1 MTLANVADFLH
12 LLATVAWIGG
22 MLFMKLVLIPA
33 MAAIDPP
40 QRGRLMGGV
49 AKRFTMVAWTST
61 AVLLV
66 TGFMK
71 TPSQVLFDGSTT
83 YGTLLAVKHAL
94 IVLMIVV
101 GLVIT
106 FFVAPRLRAL
116 APAPGQAPSP
126 ALAAAAKNLD
136 ALSAINTILGLAVL
150 ALVVAMRP

>member
-1 MTLANVADFLH
+1 MTLVNVADFLH
-12 LLATVAWIGG
+12 LLATVTWIGG

-66 TGFMK
+66 TGFVK
-71 TPSQVLFDGSTT
+71 TPSGLLFDGSTA
-83 YGTLLAVKHAL
+83 YGTLLTVKHAL
-94 IVLMIVV
+94 IAVMIVV

-126 ALAAAAKNLD
+126 ALAAAARNLD

-150 ALVVAMRP
+150 ALVVALRP

>member
-1 MTLANVADFLH
+1 MTLAKVAEFLH

-22 MLFMKLVLIPA
+22 MLFMKLVLIPS
-33 MAAIDPP
+33 MAALEPP

-71 TPSQVLFDGSTT
+71 APSQYLFDGSTT
-83 YGTLLAVKHAL
+83 YGVLLAVKHAL
-94 IVLMIVV
+94 IALMIVV
-101 GLVIT
+101 GVVIT

-126 ALAAAAKNLD
+126 ALAAAARNLD